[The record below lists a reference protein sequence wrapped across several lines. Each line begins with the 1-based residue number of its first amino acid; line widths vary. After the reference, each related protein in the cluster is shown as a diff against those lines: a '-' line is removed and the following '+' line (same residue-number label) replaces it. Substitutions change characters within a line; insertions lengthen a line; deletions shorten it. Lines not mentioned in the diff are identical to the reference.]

1 MPVAGPV
8 QGPSAADPPDA
19 GMAQPGTAARIEH
32 APTKPEAPVKS
43 MNGLMLHFLQD
54 IYYAEKLGLRSMAKV
69 AKAVSNPELRDAI
82 LHHREQTQGQI
93 ERLDQVFGHLG
104 KKARG
109 KTCAAM
115 DGLVEEGAEAMEE
128 ADKGPVLDAA
138 LIACGQA
145 IDHYEIARYGAMAA
159 WARQSGQDE
168 IAGLLQQTLDEE
180 KANDRL
186 MNEIAER
193 AVNED
198 AKNNGEEDEDDGE
211 GKDESQDAGAATAK
225 ASGEDHGDG
234 NGDAGKAP
242 AGKKPAKKKPATKK

>member
-1 MPVAGPV
+1 M
-8 QGPSAADPPDA
+8 
-19 GMAQPGTAARIEH
+19 
-32 APTKPEAPVKS
+32 KS
-43 MNGLMLHFLQD
+43 MNDLMLHFLQD

-82 LHHREQTQGQI
+82 LHHREQTRGQI
-93 ERLDQVFGHLG
+93 ERLDQVFEHLG

-168 IAGLLQQTLDEE
+168 IA
-180 KANDRL
+180 
-186 MNEIAER
+186 ER
-193 AVNED
+193 AVNKD
-198 AKNNGEEDEDDGE
+198 AKNDGEEDEDDGE
-211 GKDESQDAGAATAK
+211 GKDGSQDAGAATAK

-242 AGKKPAKKKPATKK
+242 ADKKPAKKKPATKK